1 MTRQDRVANDASANA
16 ISIST
21 PALDQGQIRRDVVRI
36 AWPAILENL
45 LQSVLGMITILMVSR
60 LGSAEVAAVGAS
72 QQLQMLF
79 ISAFFALSMGT
90 TVIVA
95 HAFGAGEHGRINI
108 AAKQSTAAGLVLAI
122 IVAVIVFV
130 LAHPMLAMLG
140 AESNVIETGA
150 RFQRISS
157 AGYVFMALMFILG
170 GALRGV
176 GDTRTPMLVTAGI
189 NVLNV
194 VAALPLIFGAGPIP
208 GMGIDGAAI
217 AQVISRMAGAAAMA
231 WLLLRGHQGVSI
243 AGRDGWLPDVFYLKR
258 LADISIPSM
267 GESLLRSGGQ
277 ILFVIIVFMLGTA
290 VAASHQIAQNAVF
303 LSMFPGFGFSMA
315 ATALV
320 GQSLGARNPERAK
333 AAAMTATRACVV
345 WMSAMGVFFF
355 VFAEPI
361 MKLSATGDD
370 RQTIIDA
377 GVAALRV
384 IAFAQPIQAIGFVL
398 AGALRGAGDTRFPM
412 YSTGISMWIFR
423 IPLAYLF
430 AITLGLG
437 LGGVYLAMATDNL
450 ILMMMNIWRW
460 RQGRWMTS
468 RFGPGNKADPPKT
481 PTSAPPREPE
491 RERELVGTVAG
502 GPQVDPLVRQE
513 GT

>member
-1 MTRQDRVANDASANA
+1 LIARRIRLPGGRRGVPPS
-16 ISIST
+16 ST
-21 PALDQGQIRRDVVRI
+21 TESELNQGEIRRTVLRI

-45 LQSVLGMITILMVSR
+45 LQSVLGLITILMVSR

-72 QQLQMLF
+72 QQIQVLF

-95 HAFGAGEHGRINI
+95 HAFGAGEHDSISM
-108 AAKQSTAAGLVLAI
+108 ATKQSAAAGFLLSIVVAI
-122 IVAVIVFV
+122 AVFA
-130 LAHPMLAMLG
+130 LAHPMLAIMG
-140 AESNVIETGA
+140 AETDVIDQGT
-150 RFQRISS
+150 RFQQISS
-157 AGYVFMALMFILG
+157 IGYIFMAVMFILG

-194 VAALPLIFGAGPIP
+194 AVALPLIFGHGFFPQ
-208 GMGIDGAAI
+208 MGLDGAAI
-217 AQVISRMAGAAAMA
+217 AQNVSRFVGAVVLGY
-231 WLLLRGHQGVSI
+231 LLLRGHRGISI
-243 AGRDGWLPDVFYLKR
+243 AGADGWRPDISFLKR

-267 GESLLRSGGQ
+267 LESILRSGGQ
-277 ILFVIIVFMLGTA
+277 ILFIVIVFMLGTA

-320 GQSLGARNPERAK
+320 GQSLGSGNTPRAR
-333 AAAMTATRACVV
+333 AAALTSTRACIV
-345 WMSAMGVFFF
+345 WMSVMGVLFF

-361 MKLSATGDD
+361 MRLSATGEEK
-370 RQTIIDA
+370 QAIIDS

-384 IAFAQPIQAIGFVL
+384 IAFAQPIQAIGFVM

-412 YSTGISMWIFR
+412 ISTGISMWIFR
-423 IPLAYLF
+423 IPLAYAF

-450 ILMMMNIWRW
+450 ILMVMNVWRY
-460 RQGRWMTS
+460 RKGRWMDAHIITPVH
-468 RFGPGNKADPPKT
+468 GPEG
-481 PTSAPPREPE
+481 APAPAFAA
-491 RERELVGTVAG
+491 VQG
-502 GPQVDPLVRQE
+502 GDIDR
-513 GT
+513 

>member
-1 MTRQDRVANDASANA
+1 MAAGASADA

-21 PALDQGQIRRDVVRI
+21 PPVDQKQIRRDVLRI

-108 AAKQSTAAGLVLAI
+108 AAKQSATAGLLLAVV
-122 IVAVIVFV
+122 VAVIVFAF
-130 LAHPMLAMLG
+130 AHPMLAMFG
-140 AESNVIETGA
+140 AESDVIDAGA

-157 AGYVFMALMFILG
+157 IGYVFMALMFILG
-170 GALRGV
+170 GVLRGV

-194 VAALPLIFGAGPIP
+194 VIALPLIFGAGPIP
-208 GMGIDGAAI
+208 ATGLDGAAM
-217 AQVISRMAGAAAMA
+217 AQNISRMAGAAIIG

-243 AGRDGWLPDVFYLKR
+243 AGREGWMPDLFHMKR

-277 ILFVIIVFMLGTA
+277 ILFVVIVFMLGTA

-320 GQSLGARNPERAK
+320 GQSLGARNPARAK

-345 WMSAMGVFFF
+345 WMSAMGVLFF
-355 VFAEPI
+355 VFARPI
-361 MKLSATGDD
+361 MELSATGDE

-384 IAFAQPIQAIGFVL
+384 IAFAQPIQAVGFVL
-398 AGALRGAGDTRFPM
+398 AGVLRGAGDTRFPM
-412 YSTGISMWIFR
+412 ISTGISMWIFR
-423 IPLAYLF
+423 IPLAYTF
-430 AITLGLG
+430 AITFGLG

-450 ILMMMNIWRW
+450 ILMAMNIWRY
-460 RQGRWMTS
+460 RKGRWLTS
-468 RFGPGNKADPPKT
+468 RLGPSGPPGPPRT
-481 PTSAPPREPE
+481 PATEPRREPE
-491 RERELVGTVAG
+491 RELVGARAG
-502 GPQVDPLVRQE
+502 NRSGDPLVR
-513 GT
+513 

>member
-1 MTRQDRVANDASANA
+1 MSIRRRFSMPGANGSHDITASADG
-16 ISIST
+16 
-21 PALDQGQIRRDVVRI
+21 LDQRQIRRDVVRI
-36 AWPAILENL
+36 AWPSILENL

-60 LGSAEVAAVGAS
+60 IGSAEVAAVGAS

-95 HAFGAGEHGRINI
+95 HAFGAGEHHRINV
-108 AAKQSTAAGLVLAI
+108 AAKQSTAAGLVLSIVVAI
-122 IVAVIVFV
+122 IVFA

-140 AESNVIETGA
+140 AETNVIDAGA

-157 AGYVFMALMFILG
+157 IGYVFMAMMFILG

-194 VAALPLIFGAGPIP
+194 VVALPLIFGFGPIP
-208 GMGIDGAAI
+208 GMGLDGAAI
-217 AQVISRMAGAAAMA
+217 GQVVSRMAGAAIIG
-231 WLLLRGHQGVSI
+231 WLLVRGHQGISI
-243 AGRDGWLPDVFYLKR
+243 AGRSGWMPDLYYLKR

-290 VAASHQIAQNAVF
+290 VAAGHQIAQNAVF

-320 GQSLGARNPERAK
+320 GQSLGAKNPERAK

-345 WMSAMGVFFF
+345 WMSIMGAAFFI
-355 VFAEPI
+355 FARPI
-361 MKLSATGDD
+361 MELSATGDD
-370 RQTIIDA
+370 RDTIINA

-412 YSTGISMWIFR
+412 VSTGISMWIFR
-423 IPLAYLF
+423 IPLAYAF
-430 AITLGLG
+430 AITFGLG
-437 LGGVYLAMATDNL
+437 LGGVYLAMATDNF
-450 ILMMMNIWRW
+450 ILMMMNIWRY
-460 RQGRWMTS
+460 RQGRWVTS
-468 RFGPGNKADPPKT
+468 RLGSDSPPDKRPSEPEHT
-481 PTSAPPREPE
+481 PFIEPE
-491 RERELVGTVAG
+491 REMVGAG
-502 GPQVDPLVRQE
+502 QSPPDGLARRK
-513 GT
+513 GL

>member
-1 MTRQDRVANDASANA
+1 M
-16 ISIST
+16 
-21 PALDQGQIRRDVVRI
+21 PPLDQKQIRRDVVRI

-95 HAFGAGEHGRINI
+95 HAFGAGEHGRINV
-108 AAKQSTAAGLVLAI
+108 AAKQSVVAGLIL
-122 IVAVIVFV
+122 AVIVAFIVFV
-130 LAHPMLAMLG
+130 FAHPMLALLG
-140 AESNVIETGA
+140 AETDVIDAGT

-170 GALRGV
+170 GALRGI

-194 VAALPLIFGAGPIP
+194 VVALPLIFGAGPIP
-208 GMGIDGAAI
+208 GIGLDGAAM
-217 AQVISRMAGAAAMA
+217 AQNVSRMAGAAIIG
-231 WLLLRGHQGVSI
+231 WLLLRGRQGISI
-243 AGRDGWLPDVFYLKR
+243 AGRDGWIPDISHMKR

-277 ILFVIIVFMLGTA
+277 ILFVVIVFMLGTA

-320 GQSLGARNPERAK
+320 GQSLGARNPARAR

-345 WMSAMGVFFF
+345 WMSAMGVAFF

-361 MKLSATGDD
+361 MKLSATGDE

-412 YSTGISMWIFR
+412 FSTGISMWIFR

-450 ILMMMNIWRW
+450 ILMALNIWRW

-468 RFGPGNKADPPKT
+468 RFGQSDPPEPPK
-481 PTSAPPREPE
+481 APAAEPRHEPKP
-491 RERELVGTVAG
+491 ELVGAG
-502 GPQVDPLVRQE
+502 TGSRRTDSLVRQQ

>member
-1 MTRQDRVANDASANA
+1 MIRRS
-16 ISIST
+16 
-21 PALDQGQIRRDVVRI
+21 PAAAGAAGGTLPIVELPVDQKQIRRDVLRI

-60 LGSAEVAAVGAS
+60 LGSADVAAVGAS

-95 HAFGAGEHGRINI
+95 HAYGAGEHGRINV
-108 AAKQSTAAGLVLAI
+108 AAKQSTTAGLIL
-122 IVAVIVFV
+122 AVIVAFIV
-130 LAHPMLAMLG
+130 FAFAHPMLAMLG
-140 AESNVIETGA
+140 AETNVIEAGA

-189 NVLNV
+189 NVINV
-194 VAALPLIFGAGPIP
+194 VVALPLIFGAGPIP
-208 GMGIDGAAI
+208 GIGLDGAAM
-217 AQVISRMAGAAAMA
+217 AQNISRVIGAAVMA
-231 WLLLRGHQGVSI
+231 WLLLRGRQGISI
-243 AGRDGWLPDVFYLKR
+243 AGRDGWVPDVYYLKR
-258 LADISIPSM
+258 LADISLPSM

-277 ILFVIIVFMLGTA
+277 ILFIFIVFMLGTA

-315 ATALV
+315 ATAMV
-320 GQSLGARNPERAK
+320 GQSLGARNPARAR

-361 MKLSATGDD
+361 MRLSATGDE

-377 GVAALRV
+377 GVSALRV
-384 IAFAQPIQAIGFVL
+384 IAFAQPIQAVGFVL

-437 LGGVYLAMATDNL
+437 LGGVYLAMASDNL

-468 RFGPGNKADPPKT
+468 RFASNDPPKA
-481 PTSAPPREPE
+481 SAPKPGHDLADAAATSRSVEPPAAPKE
-491 RERELVGTVAG
+491 MSV
-502 GPQVDPLVRQE
+502 VDGE
-513 GT
+513 

>member
-1 MTRQDRVANDASANA
+1 MAAGASAGP
-16 ISIST
+16 ISIS
-21 PALDQGQIRRDVVRI
+21 PPEPDQKQIRRDVLRI
-36 AWPAILENL
+36 AWPSILENL

-95 HAFGAGEHGRINI
+95 HAFGAGEHHRINI
-108 AAKQSTAAGLVLAI
+108 AAKQSASAGLMLSLV
-122 IVAVIVFV
+122 VAVIVFA

-140 AESNVIETGA
+140 AEPDVIDAGA

-157 AGYVFMALMFILG
+157 IGYVFMAMMFILG

-194 VAALPLIFGAGPIP
+194 VLALPLIFGAGIIP
-208 GMGIDGAAI
+208 GLGLDGAAI
-217 AQVISRMAGAAAMA
+217 AQNVSRMAGAAVMA
-231 WLLLRGHQGVSI
+231 WLLLRGHQGISI
-243 AGRDGWLPDVFYLKR
+243 AGRDGWLPNYFHLKR
-258 LADISIPSM
+258 LADISLPSM

-277 ILFVIIVFMLGTA
+277 ILFVVIVFMLGTA

-320 GQSLGARNPERAK
+320 GQSLGARNPARAK

-345 WMSAMGVFFF
+345 WMSAMGVLFF

-361 MKLSATGDD
+361 MKLSATGDE

-384 IAFAQPIQAIGFVL
+384 IAFAQPIQAVGFVL

-412 YSTGISMWIFR
+412 ISTGVSMWVFR
-423 IPLAYLF
+423 IPLAYAF

-460 RQGRWMTS
+460 RQGRWTTS
-468 RFGPGNKADPPKT
+468 RLSAGDPPAS
-481 PTSAPPREPE
+481 PPRAPVSEPRREPE
-491 RERELVGTVAG
+491 RELVGAG
-502 GPQVDPLVRQE
+502 LGGRPGDPLVRRK